1 MLFLGRFALV
11 LQNRM
16 LKIYLTRD
24 SVNSVLNVKKKKKLN
39 KVDESFLK
47 TIKRQIILENEK
59 IK

>member
-11 LQNRM
+11 RQNRM

-47 TIKRQIILENEK
+47 TIKR
-59 IK
+59 